1 MLHSG
6 TYNLDFS
13 QPGGYTSWPRR
24 LVHRSSCDPQWRRL
38 NENLLGNA
46 DIQIL
51 SQVWKDIALD
61 ATGNQNINTLLF
73 KKNLKNTI
81 I

>member
-1 MLHSG
+1 M
-6 TYNLDFS
+6 
-13 QPGGYTSWPRR
+13 
-24 LVHRSSCDPQWRRL
+24 
-38 NENLLGNA
+38 GNA
-46 DIQIL
+46 EIQIL

-73 KKNLKNTI
+73 KKNFKNTI

>member
-1 MLHSG
+1 M
-6 TYNLDFS
+6 
-13 QPGGYTSWPRR
+13 
-24 LVHRSSCDPQWRRL
+24 
-38 NENLLGNA
+38 GNA

-61 ATGNQNINTLLF
+61 ATGNQNINTSPF
-73 KKNLKNTI
+73 KKDFKNAI